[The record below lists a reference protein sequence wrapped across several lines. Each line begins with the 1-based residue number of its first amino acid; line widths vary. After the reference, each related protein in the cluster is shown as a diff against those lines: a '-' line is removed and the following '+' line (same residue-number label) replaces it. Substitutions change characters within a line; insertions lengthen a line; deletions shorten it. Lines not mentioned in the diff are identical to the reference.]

1 LRERPRVA
9 NVLGVRVLLTAIAGL
24 LLAAAASASPE
35 AIVFAS
41 DRAGHAHIFLDGRKL
56 TSGRWRD
63 YHPMWAPGGRR
74 ILFVSDRDGDEELYL
89 IRRDGSALQRLT
101 QNRVA
106 DTTPAWSPDGRWIA
120 FARGRPG
127 ARQLYVMPA
136 AGGRARLV
144 VRSTARG
151 VESWSPSWSPDGKRI
166 VFASNRDGF
175 FNVELYVVGADG
187 RGLRRLTERLGDDM
201 MPDWSP
207 DGRRIVFVSNFD
219 RNSELYVMGVDG
231 TNVRRLTRT
240 PGVWEQLP
248 RFSDDGERLLF
259 GTSTTLYERRLDRG
273 GRTYIGRGWDA
284 DWR

>member
-1 LRERPRVA
+1 M
-9 NVLGVRVLLTAIAGL
+9 
-24 LLAAAASASPE
+24 
-35 AIVFAS
+35 FAS
-41 DRAGHAHIFLDGRKL
+41 DRAGDAHIYVDGRPL
-56 TSGRWRD
+56 TSGSWRD
-63 YHPMWAPGGRR
+63 YHPVWEPGEGRR
-74 ILFVSDRDGDEELYL
+74 ILFVSDRDGDEDLYV
-89 IRRDGSALQRLT
+89 IRRDGSGLRRLT
-101 QNRVA
+101 ENRVA

-120 FARGRPG
+120 FARGRAG

-136 AGGRARLV
+136 AGGRARLI

-187 RGLRRLTERLGDDM
+187 GGLRRLTQRLGDDS

-219 RNSELYVMGVDG
+219 RNSELYVIGVDG
-231 TNVRRLTRT
+231 MNVRRLTRT

-259 GTSTTLYERRLDRG
+259 GTSTNLYERRLDRN
-273 GRTYIGRGWDA
+273 GRTHIGRGWDA